1 MLNVWQPSLRVCGIK
16 VRSGWIA
23 PTAAGW
29 SKNLMVA
36 PSFAHPTMSEATR
49 IASGEAEIGCVVPTS
64 ILQQRLAAP
73 SQPGPR
79 SQGGRE
85 VRQVFARTRR

>member
-49 IASGEAEIGCVVPTS
+49 IASGEAEIGCVVPTYFNP
-64 ILQQRLAAP
+64 AATSGGTFP
-73 SQPGPR
+73 TR
-79 SQGGRE
+79 SPVTGG
-85 VRQVFARTRR
+85 T